1 MKEKDHHNIYNTIFH
16 WYNFRLKLVM
26 EGLIIG
32 IITGFLVVAYRFL
45 LEKSS
50 TFTPLFYLWQRKNPS
65 FIPLWFLLL
74 IVIGYLVGLIVKKE
88 PMISGSGIPQVKGVL
103 LGHLEMNWWKVI
115 LGKFIGGVLSI
126 GSGLSLGREGPSVQ
140 LGAAVGQGFSR
151 LLRRVK
157 IEEKYLLTAG
167 ASAGLAAAFNAPLAG
182 AIFALEEI
190 HKNFSPL
197 VLLSALSASLAADF
211 VSKEFF
217 GLKPVFSFHQLAALP
232 LDYYFYLVILGII
245 LGLLGTLFNIFL
257 FESQALYAKQK
268 WLPIQARPII
278 ALLAAGVLGFF
289 LPEVLGGGN
298 NLIVSLTQ
306 GKFVLGMLLVF
317 LVVKFLFTML
327 SYGSGAPGG
336 IFLPL
341 LVIGALAGDIYGN
354 FLFVFLHFPAEY
366 INNFI
371 VLAMAGYFTAIVK
384 APITG
389 AILITEMTGS
399 FSHLLS
405 LSMVSIV
412 AYLITDIL
420 GSQPVY
426 DGLLTKILAGRG
438 FNKFSSASRAKTI
451 LEIAVCVGTFLD
463 GKMIKEV
470 SWPAH
475 CLLVGIKRGEVEII
489 PNGKSIIQG
498 GDYLIVLV
506 DEKLSIPIRESLL
519 KLAGTCL
526 IKG

>member
-1 MKEKDHHNIYNTIFH
+1 
-16 WYNFRLKLVM
+16 
-26 EGLIIG
+26 
-32 IITGFLVVAYRFL
+32 
-45 LEKSS
+45 
-50 TFTPLFYLWQRKNPS
+50 
-65 FIPLWFLLL
+65 
-74 IVIGYLVGLIVKKE
+74 
-88 PMISGSGIPQVKGVL
+88 
-103 LGHLEMNWWKVI
+103 MNWWKVV

-126 GSGLSLGREGPSVQ
+126 GAGLSLGREGPSVQ
-140 LGAAVGQGFSR
+140 LGAAIGQGISR
-151 LLRRVK
+151 LLKRVK
-157 IEEKYLLTAG
+157 IEENYLLTAG

-197 VLLSALSASLAADF
+197 VLLSALSASLSADF

-217 GLKPVFSFHQLAALP
+217 GLKPVFDFKQLISLP
-232 LDYYFYLVILGII
+232 LDYYFYVIILGII
-245 LGLLGTLFNIFL
+245 VGLLGILFNISL
-257 FESQALYAKQK
+257 FKSQTFYANQK
-268 WLPIQARPII
+268 WLSIQTRPILP
-278 ALLAAGVLGFF
+278 LLVAGVLGFF

-298 NLIVSLTQ
+298 DLIVSLTQ
-306 GKFVLGMLLVF
+306 GKFMLQMLVII

-341 LVIGALAGDIYGN
+341 LVIGALIGDIYGN
-354 FLFVFLHFPAEY
+354 LLFSFLHFPAEY
-366 INNFI
+366 INNLI

-405 LSMVSIV
+405 LSIVSIV
-412 AYLITDIL
+412 AYLTADIL

-426 DGLLTKILAGRG
+426 DSLLAKILANLGQ
-438 FNKFSSASRAKTI
+438 NKFIANSKAKTI
-451 LEIAVCVGTFLD
+451 LEIAVCLGTFLD

-470 SWPAH
+470 SWPPN
-475 CLLVGIKRGEVEII
+475 CLVVGIKRAEAEII
-489 PNGKSIIQG
+489 PNGKTVIQS

-506 DEKLSIPIRESLL
+506 DEKLVSSTRESLL
-519 KLAGTCL
+519 KLAGICL
-526 IKG
+526 LKD